1 MALIVVAG
9 SRVVDT
15 VVAVVD
21 SFDMGQ
27 ACLLAEES
35 AGLGVVHSGSAAG
48 PYSEE
53 EVASG
58 KALVV
63 ENYCWEGDSS
73 KMVEWE
79 DACDASFLV
88 PTLPS
93 LPRNHPLPLHH
104 SNIQASWASRIPSHH
119 LYQYHHL

>member
-27 ACLLAEES
+27 VCLLVEES
-35 AGLGVVHSGSAAG
+35 AVDVVRSGSAAG
-48 PYSEE
+48 PYSSEE

-79 DACDASFLV
+79 DVDASLLE
-88 PTLPS
+88 PTLLF

-119 LYQYHHL
+119 LYLYHHL